1 MAYVY
6 NAISY
11 VELPSTDLEKTR
23 FFYERVF
30 GWTFQEVPD
39 MNYVLFT
46 KDGAGCGGFRRVD
59 QIPPIPGVICS
70 ITVRDINET
79 LDRIV
84 EAGGSVV
91 MPKTPLPDGAGY
103 IAEFAD
109 PCGVICGLWS
119 PPPEPALD
127 LMDEDTEEASRESS
141 ARPTEHLSAIPA

>member
-1 MAYVY
+1 MAYTY

-23 FFYERVF
+23 LFYERVF
-30 GWTFQEVPD
+30 GWTFQELPD

-46 KDGAGCGGFRRVD
+46 KDGAGCGGFRKVN
-59 QIPPIPGVICS
+59 QIPPHPAVICS
-70 ITVRDINET
+70 ITVRDIHET

-91 MPKTPLPDGAGY
+91 MPKTPLPNGAGY

-119 PPPEPALD
+119 PPPEPELD
-127 LMDEDTEEASRESS
+127 LMNEDMEKVSREYFARS
-141 ARPTEHLSAIPA
+141 AEPLSPIPT